1 MKPIIAFDEDKLPA
15 NRKFNGLVLLI
26 VVLSVI
32 VRGFFA
38 WTLELGN
45 DEVYYWTYALYP
57 ALSHFDHPPMV
68 GFVIQA
74 FTFDL
79 YFDSEFFI
87 RLGAVILG
95 GANTWLI
102 YLIGK
107 VVKDKLT
114 GLFAAM
120 LYNASVYCFVIAGIF
135 ILPDTPQLFF
145 WLLSLYMIIVALPDK
160 ETTKASRN
168 IIFYV
173 GIPLGLAM
181 LSKYT
186 SVFLWMGVGLY
197 IIFFNRKWLKT
208 AELYISVLIS
218 LVIFS
223 PVILW
228 NIENNFISF
237 SFQSARVGIFGSGL
251 RPDYFATEFFGQV
264 FYNNPFNFVLIIMAL
279 VALKTKKFSLPDD
292 YTRILLL
299 TSLPLIFVF
308 LFFALFNRTLP
319 HWTGPAYLSLIII
332 AAAWLSEKAMKPEK
346 AILFPFY
353 IRISMGFLL
362 VGLTIGLFQIKRGIF
377 QTPKTDNPKE
387 LGKNDLTLDMY
398 GWRQFAYKFHE
409 FADHD
414 FFSKRMAVT
423 APIISHRWFPA
434 AHLDYYVARPRG
446 MDLLAIGDL
455 ERIHKYAW
463 INRERHELLLDSDAY
478 YITSSRDFQ
487 DPAKLFGKYFVF
499 IEKPEIIK
507 IFKRDQ
513 HVENFFV
520 YRLRSCLEVPPD
532 VLEQF
537 GIMKPY
543 IDNFIEEPEESDTS
557 APFKEDSLRRL
568 IY

>member
-1 MKPIIAFDEDKLPA
+1 MKPIIAFDEDKLPD

-32 VRGFFA
+32 VRGVFA

-95 GANTWLI
+95 GANTWMI

-145 WLLSLYMIIVALPDK
+145 WLLSLFMIIVALPDK

-168 IIFYV
+168 ILFYA

-208 AELYISVLIS
+208 VELYMSVLIS

-237 SFQSARVGIFGSGL
+237 SFQSARVGIFGAGL

-308 LFFALFNRTLP
+308 LFTALFNRTLP

-362 VGLTIGLFQIKRGIF
+362 VGLTIGLFQIKWGIF
-377 QTPKTDNPKE
+377 ETPKSDNPKE
-387 LGKNDLTLDMY
+387 LGKNDLTLDMF

-423 APIISHRWFPA
+423 APILSHRWFPA

-446 MDLLAIGDL
+446 MNLLAIGDL

-463 INRERHELLLDSDAY
+463 INRERPELLLDSDAY

-507 IFKRDQ
+507 IFKHDQ
-513 HVENFFV
+513 HVENFFI
-520 YRLRSCLEVPPD
+520 YRMRSCTAIPPD

-543 IDNFIEEPEESDTS
+543 IDNFIEEPLEPDTS
-557 APFKEDSLRRL
+557 APFKEDSLRQL
-568 IY
+568 LY

>member
-1 MKPIIAFDEDKLPA
+1 
-15 NRKFNGLVLLI
+15 
-26 VVLSVI
+26 
-32 VRGFFA
+32 
-38 WTLELGN
+38 
-45 DEVYYWTYALYP
+45 
-57 ALSHFDHPPMV
+57 
-68 GFVIQA
+68 
-74 FTFDL
+74 
-79 YFDSEFFI
+79 
-87 RLGAVILG
+87 
-95 GANTWLI
+95 
-102 YLIGK
+102 
-107 VVKDKLT
+107 
-114 GLFAAM
+114 M

-145 WLLSLYMIIVALPDK
+145 WLLSLYMIIIALPDK

-168 IIFYV
+168 IIFYA

-186 SVFLWMGVGLY
+186 SVFLWVGVGLY

-237 SFQSARVGIFGSGL
+237 SFQSDRVGIFGAGL
-251 RPDYFATEFFGQV
+251 RPDYFFTELFGQV
-264 FYNNPFNFVLIIMAL
+264 LYNNPVNFGIIILALIE
-279 VALKTKKFSLPDD
+279 LKRKKINIRKD
-292 YTRILLL
+292 YTRIFLL
-299 TSLPLIFVF
+299 TSFPLIFIF

-332 AAAWLSEKAMKPEK
+332 AAAWLSENAIKPEK
-346 AILFPFY
+346 AILFPLY

-362 VGLTIGLFQIKRGIF
+362 VGLTIGLFQIKWGIF
-377 QTPKTDNPKE
+377 ETPKTDNPKE

-423 APIISHRWFPA
+423 APILSHRWFPA

-446 MDLLAIGDL
+446 IDLLAIGDL

-520 YRLRSCLEVPPD
+520 YRLRSCTAIPPD

-543 IDNFIEEPEESDTS
+543 LDDFFEEPEAADTS
-557 APFKEDSLRRL
+557 VPFNDDSLRQL
-568 IY
+568 VY